1 MNPIVSG
8 KKIDSNMYL
17 EHVLL
22 YTLANVN
29 IVNVEMFT
37 LFFFP
42 KAVHLS

>member
-1 MNPIVSG
+1 MNPIVSA
-8 KKIDSNMYL
+8 KKIDCNMYL

-22 YTLANVN
+22 YTLAIMS

-37 LFFFP
+37 FFFFP